1 MEEKKKKKNPP
12 SSQKPGYS
20 LPFVTMLTDTLSKR
34 QLYVLRAI
42 PMVRTNYM
50 HDKANKLSRTQLR
63 FNRQAD
69 VVDAM
74 GNLGNMGS

>member
-1 MEEKKKKKNPP
+1 
-12 SSQKPGYS
+12 
-20 LPFVTMLTDTLSKR
+20 
-34 QLYVLRAI
+34 
-42 PMVRTNYM
+42 MVRTNYM

>member
-1 MEEKKKKKNPP
+1 
-12 SSQKPGYS
+12 
-20 LPFVTMLTDTLSKR
+20 MLTDTLSKR